1 MESLLKEICPEHR
14 WKEFLETKDLDL
26 AHEIPGV
33 ARFRGNFL

>member
-26 AHEIPGV
+26 AVFI
-33 ARFRGNFL
+33 RNS